1 MKKSAPF
8 RFKQFAVSH
17 SRSSIKVG
25 VDGVLTGALA
35 RIYRIGSDLHV
46 GSVLDAGCGCGV
58 IALMIA
64 QRVPE
69 ARIEA
74 IDIDPESVEEARENF
89 ANSPWSDRLSAT
101 VNDFNRIHKR
111 YDLVISN
118 PPFFRS
124 GVTDP
129 DSVRLAARH
138 QGTFSPFALLRRCPE
153 LLNPD
158 GVMTF
163 VCPAE
168 FEDEIESVCN
178 SEKLKIVHRI
188 RIRGHADAPIKRIIF
203 NITLREDTPPESLSR
218 PDENEE
224 VSTDSERICKSVSE
238 LVLEE
243 SPGVPTEEYRALCR
257 DFYLR
262 F

>member
-1 MKKSAPF
+1 MKKSPPF

-35 RIYRIGSDLHV
+35 RIHRVGSDCRV
-46 GSVLDAGCGCGV
+46 RSVLDAGCGCGV

-64 QRVPE
+64 QRAPE

-74 IDIDPESVEEARENF
+74 IDIDPESVGEARENF
-89 ANSPWSDRLSAT
+89 ANSPWSDRLSAG
-101 VNDFNRIHKR
+101 VADFNSIGSR
-111 YDLVISN
+111 YDLVVSN

-124 GVTDP
+124 GVTAP

-138 QGTFSPFALLRRCPE
+138 QGTFSPFALLRRCHE
-153 LLNPD
+153 VLNPD
-158 GVMTF
+158 GILTF

-168 FEDEIESVCN
+168 FEGEIEAVCN
-178 SEKLKIVHRI
+178 SEKLKILQRI
-188 RIRGHADAPIKRIIF
+188 RIRGHVDAPVKRIIF
-203 NITLREDTPPESLSR
+203 NIALQEDKPRDYSSKR
-218 PDENEE
+218 DDNE
-224 VSTDSERICKSVSE
+224 VDAPGSEWCFGSVAE

-243 SPGVPTEEYRALCR
+243 SAGVPTEEYRALCH